1 MDQFPGKAP
10 HFITSDHHFHR
21 DMPVALRIRDY
32 SENSDLLHSHE
43 FHELVLVLGGIGVY
57 IVRYI
62 EHGAEWATFAANSSV
77 YTSGVLSTGTLTD
90 RSGVVLATAN
100 GGSRSYADD
109 AAVRTACYQAVG
121 DYTGNVGTGALKAF
135 SKQLSGYNPITGT
148 YATDGHTVALTLD
161 SSLCVTAYE
170 ALAGRKGAV
179 LVSNYKT
186 GEILCMVSAPS
197 FDPLS
202 PPEDIETNA
211 AYSGAYVNRFL
222 SSAMTPGSIF
232 KCVTLTAALEQI
244 DDLSER
250 TWTCTGSV
258 QIGADTVT
266 CPSAHGELDI
276 ESAFAKSCNCVFG
289 QLATELGAETMEKYT
304 KKAGLTARYDVDGIQ
319 TAAGSFVFDDAEQND
334 LAWAGVG
341 QGQDTVNPC
350 AMMVYMGAVANGGR
364 AAVPQ
369 LIQSV
374 KTPAGLPTSFSFSK
388 TTGRLIEKDT
398 AAALADM
405 MANNV
410 SVIYGTKRFPGM
422 DICAK
427 SGTAEVGDGKAAH
440 GWFVGF
446 LNDEEH
452 PYAFVCLVENGGSG
466 LGAAGSVI
474 NTVLQAAVAK

>member
-1 MDQFPGKAP
+1 MKKIEKRTLLCLILTGFLILGLLIFSFRFAFRGGAWASFASNRHLYNTNGELILGRVLD
-10 HFITSDHHFHR
+10 R
-21 DMPVALRIRDY
+21 DGD
-32 SENSDLLHSHE
+32 
-43 FHELVLVLGGIGVY
+43 
-57 IVRYI
+57 
-62 EHGAEWATFAANSSV
+62 
-77 YTSGVLSTGTLTD
+77 VLSWVENGQRQYYADAAVRRATLHAVGDARGNIGTGTLT
-90 RSGVVLATAN
+90 AF
-100 GGSRSYADD
+100 AD
-109 AAVRTACYQAVG
+109 
-121 DYTGNVGTGALKAF
+121 
-135 SKQLSGYNPITGT
+135 QLSGYNLVTG
-148 YATDGHTVALTLD
+148 ASKLNGSGNDLTLTID
-161 SSLCVTAYE
+161 AYYNNIAYQ
-170 ALAGRKGAV
+170 ALNGKKGTV
-179 LVSNYKT
+179 GVYNYKT

-374 KTPAGLPTSFSFSK
+374 KTPSGLPTSFSFSK

-427 SGTAEVGDGKAAH
+427 SGTAEVGGGLAPNA
-440 GWFVGF
+440 WFAGF
-446 LNDEEH
+446 LRDEAH
-452 PYAFVCLVENGGSG
+452 PYAFIVLVENGGSG
-466 LGAAGSVI
+466 SSVAGNVAGK
-474 NTVLQAAVAK
+474 VLTAIVRKQADG